1 VRARARLIGA
11 TPLARQ
17 ASRREASRVRATSP
31 LAALAFAPLAA
42 AVFVGAHAAHAD
54 AKPAPPPPKLAPPS
68 PPSLSV
74 PFTKY
79 ALPNGLT
86 VILHEDHTQP
96 TVVVNVLVKVGS
108 RHEDKQRTGFAHLF
122 EHLMFMGTERAPAGA
137 FDALMEAEGGFNNAW
152 TSEDKTDYYDVAPAH
167 ALPLLLWLEADRLD
181 ALARTMNKQKLD
193 LQRDVVRNERRQ
205 TSENEP
211 YGKVELRLPE
221 LLYPKGHPYH
231 HPVIGSHEDL
241 EAASVDDV
249 KAFFTKWYVPKN
261 LSLVVAGDF
270 EPVATKATIEKLFG
284 GLSAVAPPVVADA
297 PTARLGSVVRE
308 TLEDDVELEK
318 LVFAWHSPKAYAEG
332 DAELDLASQVLTKGK
347 GSRLYKALVL
357 GTEQAPGLAQ
367 DVSASQQSGDLG
379 SRFVIEVLLRPGSKA
394 EAVEK
399 AVLAALDE
407 LAQKP
412 PTDAEL
418 SRAKIQQ
425 ETAFVARL
433 QSLASR
439 ASMLNLYEGS
449 RGDPGY
455 AERDLE
461 RYRKVTGPGL
471 QKAASATFVRD
482 GRVVVRVVPKPKAAA
497 APKPSQGGAK

>member
-1 VRARARLIGA
+1 MRA
-11 TPLARQ
+11 P
-17 ASRREASRVRATSP
+17 SP
-31 LAALAFAPLAA
+31 LAALACAAPLACA
-42 AVFVGAHAAHAD
+42 LLVGAHAAHAD
-54 AKPAPPPPKLAPPS
+54 VAPSPPAPPKPAAAA
-68 PPSLSV
+68 PSLSV

-79 ALPNGLT
+79 TLPNGLT

-108 RHEDKQRTGFAHLF
+108 RHEEAQRTGFAHLF

-181 ALARTMNKQKLD
+181 ALARTMTKQKLD

-221 LLYPKGHPYH
+221 LLYPAGHPYH
-231 HPVIGSHEDL
+231 HPVIGSHRDL

-270 EPVATKATIEKLFG
+270 EPTQTKATIQKLFG
-284 GLSAVAPPVVADA
+284 GLSAAAPPVVA
-297 PTARLGSVVRE
+297 PVPIARLSSVVRE

-318 LVFAWHSPKAYAEG
+318 LVFAWHAPKAYAEG
-332 DAELDLASQVLTKGK
+332 DAELDLASLVLTKGK

-357 GTEQAPGLAQ
+357 GTEREPGLAQ
-367 DVSASQQSGDLG
+367 DVTASQRSADEG

-394 EAVEK
+394 DAAEK
-399 AVLAALDE
+399 VVLAALDE
-407 LAQKP
+407 LAATP
-412 PTDAEL
+412 PSEAEL
-418 SRAKIQQ
+418 SRAKIQL
-425 ETAFVARL
+425 ETAFVSRL

-439 ASMLNLYEGS
+439 ASMLNLYEGA

-461 RYRKVTGPGL
+461 RYRKVTAAAL
-471 QKAASATFVRD
+471 SKAVKASLVRD
-482 GRVVVRVVPKPKAAA
+482 ARVVLRVVPKPKVAPAPAKAAKA
-497 APKPSQGGAK
+497 GAT